1 MPATIDTVADLI
13 AALGKFPGAMKV
25 RQDYDGFTGLVVLNE
40 RRVASESVPT
50 LFGPRDSEYFTDDGT
65 GVPCVTV

>member
-25 RQDYDGFTGLVVLNE
+25 RGEYDGFTSSISLSEGRVVT
-40 RRVASESVPT
+40 ESIST
-50 LFGPRDSEYFTDDGT
+50 ILGPVDSEYFTDDGT
-65 GVPCVTV
+65 GAPCVII